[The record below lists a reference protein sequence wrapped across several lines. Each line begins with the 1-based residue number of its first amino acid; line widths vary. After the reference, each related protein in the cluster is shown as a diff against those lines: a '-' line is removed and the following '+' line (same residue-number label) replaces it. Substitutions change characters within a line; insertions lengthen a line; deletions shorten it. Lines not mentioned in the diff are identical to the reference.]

1 VTSASLIWK
10 FCKAHRPSLIERAK
24 ELQPEACEIVRR
36 CFNVDEFR
44 VFRDD
49 TNIFTRHFREAGEQ
63 QGTQQSGP
71 QAPIVASQ
79 QHQQA
84 LEVGV
89 QQAGSA
95 SDLGIVNPNVWGQH
109 ELFST
114 NQQDQM
120 PGTTPSNHL
129 NLASTTNMPIYP
141 VMAPHGYDLGLDNN
155 GSTHGVHASATEW
168 ATNGPAT
175 FFLSSDPDR
184 AQSAVHQNTLSGEIP
199 GSDADYWN
207 FVDTT
212 LMDDF

>member
-1 VTSASLIWK
+1 MIWK

-36 CFNVDEFR
+36 CFNNDEYR
-44 VFRDD
+44 VFWYD
-49 TNIFTRHFREAGEQ
+49 TNVFTRHFREAGEQ
-63 QGTQQSGP
+63 QDLQHYRP
-71 QAPIVASQ
+71 QAPIVTIQ
-79 QHQQA
+79 QYQQA
-84 LEVGV
+84 SEVGV
-89 QQAGSA
+89 QQADSA

-114 NQQDQM
+114 NQQSQM

-141 VMAPHGYDLGLDNN
+141 VITPHGYDLGLDNN
-155 GSTHGVHASATEW
+155 GSAHGVHASATEW
-168 ATNGPAT
+168 ATNGPAP

-184 AQSAVHQNTLSGEIP
+184 AQSAVHQNTLSGGIP

-212 LMDDF
+212 LLDDF